1 MAPPIC
7 FTFLIPIYPEANSR
21 ATRVSST
28 QYLRAISAKGGAHRR
43 GIRELRERRLSW
55 LRSGVVEREKRVERR
70 RLLHGLRRG
79 PPETAVVREGLHQE
93 RAARQGR
100 ASRQYLC
107 VLKCKNVTLGTP
119 AAPPKTIE
127 KKKRGNRRT
136 QLLQEAN
143 IFLSLQC
150 YGGRGGIA
158 YLRYL
163 GRNEASPFHSL

>member
-28 QYLRAISAKGGAHRR
+28 QYLRAISAKGEAHRR

-79 PPETAVVREGLHQE
+79 PPETAVVRKGLHQ
-93 RAARQGR
+93 GR
-100 ASRQYLC
+100 APRQYLC

-119 AAPPKTIE
+119 AAPPKTI
-127 KKKRGNRRT
+127 KKKERKPPNPTPARGKHFSFVTVLRR
-136 QLLQEAN
+136 QGRDCL
-143 IFLSLQC
+143 FMLS
-150 YGGRGGIA
+150 GA
-158 YLRYL
+158 
-163 GRNEASPFHSL
+163 E